1 MRKDLL
7 ESGEF
12 YGIRFQN
19 FSTLLIIPVTLLLI
33 GTILFSLVAKREIVI
48 NGTGTVQPTGT
59 VPVIQAT
66 VNSAIKKN
74 YLVEGARVKKGQK
87 LLVYTN
93 VFNRNKLR
101 EDNVSKR
108 QLQRQVTALDHF
120 KDGINTD
127 SDVFPTTDE
136 FGYRELLQSYLKQR
150 QIYLTEN
157 QMLAAKS
164 SAAST
169 KKATLTKTAQQVVS
183 NTKTSLDAYQAL
195 YNAVAN
201 GSKYAN
207 SAKYGSVFNE
217 YVAKSREANNANDK
231 KKLNLQR

>member
-74 YLVEGARVKKGQK
+74 YLVEGVRVKKGQK

-108 QLQRQVTALDHF
+108 QLQRQVIIWVPRT
-120 KDGINTD
+120 I
-127 SDVFPTTDE
+127 
-136 FGYRELLQSYLKQR
+136 
-150 QIYLTEN
+150 
-157 QMLAAKS
+157 AK
-164 SAAST
+164 
-169 KKATLTKTAQQVVS
+169 LFKTAS
-183 NTKTSLDAYQAL
+183 NLFNGES
-195 YNAVAN
+195 NV
-201 GSKYAN
+201 GSKI
-207 SAKYGSVFNE
+207 E
-217 YVAKSREANNANDK
+217 RC
-231 KKLNLQR
+231 

>member
-1 MRKDLL
+1 MASFTGFGFKIFNITNYSSDA
-7 ESGEF
+7 
-12 YGIRFQN
+12 I
-19 FSTLLIIPVTLLLI
+19 VI

-127 SDVFPTTDE
+127 SDVF
-136 FGYRELLQSYLKQR
+136 QR
-150 QIYLTEN
+150 PMNLGTEN
-157 QMLAAKS
+157 YCK
-164 SAAST
+164 
-169 KKATLTKTAQQVVS
+169 VI
-183 NTKTSLDAYQAL
+183 
-195 YNAVAN
+195 
-201 GSKYAN
+201 
-207 SAKYGSVFNE
+207 
-217 YVAKSREANNANDK
+217 
-231 KKLNLQR
+231 